1 MRRKDFSLL
10 TGVLDGA
17 HDPPRGVHLALVDVV
32 LQHDAGAE
40 IEDVIDAPVMP
51 DALLL
56 TFLLLFAAMRGSNA
70 APKSSQNLLVYA
82 LRKPNSSSWLGW
94 IEKAKQFSI
103 QHPATELD
111 AGCVSSSA
119 RITKKNKKNWLL

>member
-17 HDPPRGVHLALVDVV
+17 HDPPRGVHRALVDVV

-56 TFLLLFAAMRGSNA
+56 TFLLLFAAMRGSIA

-103 QHPATELD
+103 QHPATETRSIAYFL
-111 AGCVSSSA
+111 A
-119 RITKKNKKNWLL
+119 L

>member
-70 APKSSQNLLVYA
+70 APKSSQNLLQCSVRA
-82 LRKPNSSSWLGW
+82 P
-94 IEKAKQFSI
+94 KAKQFELVRLDRKSQTV
-103 QHPATELD
+103 QHPA
-111 AGCVSSSA
+111 SSY
-119 RITKKNKKNWLL
+119 

>member
-1 MRRKDFSLL
+1 
-10 TGVLDGA
+10 VLDGA

-56 TFLLLFAAMRGSNA
+56 TFLLLFAAMRVE
-70 APKSSQNLLVYA
+70 APMQPQNL
-82 LRKPNSSSWLGW
+82 
-94 IEKAKQFSI
+94 AKTSYQ
-103 QHPATELD
+103 
-111 AGCVSSSA
+111 
-119 RITKKNKKNWLL
+119 